1 MSEYEQVCSTY
12 QCDSCYKTFSTK
24 GSCPKCGIS
33 EDEIELC
40 RTNVREEIYK
50 ARRVGMPKRNSANT
64 FTPEQTRT
72 FFHNLFGNTIPIK

>member
-1 MSEYEQVCSTY
+1 MIEYEQVCSTY

-33 EDEIELC
+33 EDEIDSC
-40 RTNVREEIYK
+40 GTNDREEIYE
-50 ARRVGMPKRNSANT
+50 ARRVGVRNSANT

-72 FFHNLFGNTIPIK
+72 FFQNLFGNTIPIR